1 MHIGI
6 NAQLLSFSQNY
17 RNGGISR
24 YIRYLLIELAKRP
37 GQQHQYTIFVNGQD
51 VVERLCEVI
60 DKNPAGSLNTGD
72 GREGQTTQTQIT
84 YVPVS
89 WPESKPLS
97 RVVWEQLKLP
107 SLLREKHI
115 DVFHSPA
122 NVLPEMLPRHCAGVV
137 TLHDLAFLRFPQVLT
152 RSKRVYHRTF
162 TMRSLQHATMII
174 ANSNS
179 TKQDAIDLVGIPAN
193 RIQTVYPCIDERFSN
208 VVHDEDI
215 QTFRQTQ
222 GLTEGYLLYLGTLE
236 PRKNITTL
244 IEAYAQLRTIY
255 RREEKLVLAGG
266 RGWLYDSIF
275 ERVQKLGLEAE
286 VIFPGFVSDAQQT
299 MWYRA
304 ASVFV
309 YPSLYEGFG
318 IPVAEALACG
328 VPVVTSNVSSL
339 PEAGANLALT
349 VDPHDKEA
357 MAVAIRKAL
366 TDESVRERCRI
377 MAISV
382 AQQFSAQRMV
392 EQTIAAYEQAAAL
405 HASQHCTPSVS
416 LIK

>member
-1 MHIGI
+1 MTGMHIGI
-6 NAQLLSFSQNY
+6 NAQLLSFSQHY

-24 YIRYLLIELAKRP
+24 YIRSLLTALEKQP
-37 GQQHQYTIFVNGQD
+37 GQHEDTIFVNGQE
-51 VVERLCEVI
+51 VVEHLEEI
-60 DKNPAGSLNTGD
+60 TGKSSANWTGKGEKRESHR
-72 GREGQTTQTQIT
+72 GRTQIT

-89 WPESKPLS
+89 WPESKPIS
-97 RVVWEQLKLP
+97 RVAWEQLKLP
-107 SLLREKHI
+107 ALLREKRI

-122 NVLPEMLPRHCAGVV
+122 NVLPEMLPHSCAGVV
-137 TLHDLAFLRFPQVLT
+137 TLHDLAFLRYPQVLT
-152 RSKRVYHRTF
+152 RLKRIYHRTF
-162 TMRSLQHATMII
+162 TMRSLQHATLII

-179 TKQDAIDLVGIPAN
+179 TKHDAIELASIPAN
-193 RIQTVYPCIDERFSN
+193 RVQTVYPCIDERFSS
-208 VVHDEDI
+208 VILDEDI
-215 QTFRQTQ
+215 QIFRKVH
-222 GLTEGYLLYLGTLE
+222 GLTKGYLLYLGTLE
-236 PRKNITTL
+236 PRKNITML
-244 IEAYAQLRTIY
+244 SEAYAQFRTTY
-255 RREEKLVLAGG
+255 GRDEKLVLAGG
-266 RGWLYDSIF
+266 KGWLYDSIF
-275 ERVQKLGLEAE
+275 ERVQKLGLESE

-366 TDESVRERCRI
+366 TDESVRERCR
-377 MAISV
+377 
-382 AQQFSAQRMV
+382 
-392 EQTIAAYEQAAAL
+392 T
-405 HASQHCTPSVS
+405 
-416 LIK
+416 